1 MGSTPCGAIYR
12 ILLLQKSMK
21 VMKKSCFS
29 IRDGLKNQVLF
40 AASKEKSHLNLTL
53 CALSF

>member
-12 ILLLQKSMK
+12 IFLLPKSIK
-21 VMKKSCFS
+21 VMTKSRFPT
-29 IRDGLKNQVLF
+29 RDDLKNQALF

>member
-12 ILLLQKSMK
+12 NFLLKKSIK
-21 VMKKSCFS
+21 VMTKSCFS
-29 IRDGLKNQVLF
+29 IRDDLKNQVLF
-40 AASKEKSHLNLTL
+40 AASKEKSHVNLIF

>member
-12 ILLLQKSMK
+12 IFLSRKSMK

-40 AASKEKSHLNLTL
+40 AASKEKSDLNLTL